1 MEAFFVVPYCVK
13 FEDSMAYGS
22 HHYLTNFRFQCI
34 ARETLYFAEAA
45 DGSLPYEDDR
55 AAIRL
60 LTTEGYSRNLAPV
73 RVGERVAI
81 FMTLGAVTR
90 SSAYGYFRTVRFDGE
105 PVACGYQRI
114 VAVAAASDE
123 LAPLPRSVTM
133 HAGSLDERLPHPR
146 FVELALRGGSALR
159 ELFPER
165 LLRHAVEVARGP
177 LHASRPHHKA
187 WGAAGEA
194 APERGGEAARD
205 GEAARGGRAK
215 VALLLPGQ
223 GSFDLR
229 LL

>member
-1 MEAFFVVPYCVK
+1 MGAFFVVPYCVK
-13 FEDSMAYGS
+13 FEDTMAYGS
-22 HHYLTNFRFQCI
+22 HHFLTNFRFQCI

-45 DGSLPYEDDR
+45 DGTLPHEDDR

-114 VAVAAASDE
+114 VAVAAESEE

-133 HAGSLDERLPHPR
+133 HVGALDERVAHPR

-159 ELFPER
+159 ELFPEH

-177 LHASRPHHKA
+177 LHASHPHRKQ
-187 WGAAGEA
+187 WGVEDA
-194 APERGGEAARD
+194 
-205 GEAARGGRAK
+205 
-215 VALLLPGQ
+215 
-223 GSFDLR
+223 ST
-229 LL
+229 

>member
-1 MEAFFVVPYCVK
+1 MGEFFVVPYCVK

-45 DGSLPYEDDR
+45 DGSLPHEDDR

-60 LTTEGYSRNLAPV
+60 LTTEGYSRNLSPV

-114 VAVAAASDE
+114 VAVGATSDE
-123 LAPLPRSVTM
+123 LAPLPGSVTM
-133 HAGSLDERLPHPR
+133 HVGALDEEVPHQR

-165 LLRHAVEVARGP
+165 LLRHAVEVARAP
-177 LHASRPHHKA
+177 LHASRPHRTQSGA
-187 WGAAGEA
+187 VGAAGA
-194 APERGGEAARD
+194 ADEP
-205 GEAARGGRAK
+205 
-215 VALLLPGQ
+215 
-223 GSFDLR
+223 
-229 LL
+229 